1 LLLFQ
6 CLDIGDH
13 NSAIATLQ
21 RTFQPLRRKSAR
33 QLDGNGLTAR
43 SVGNLEL
50 IRAGFPPIIIK
61 PSERTRY
68 LDALAQSDQA
78 GDIHLFLEL
87 ILDNALQLLADSL
100 AYHIS
105 AALQSVCGE
114 CRMTRYPEPL
124 SQDNCAE
131 LCAGRSVPKS
141 WAFRLWISVP
151 GRAPLEKLA
160 WFGCHSPAMVQH
172 LDLTHGPALY
182 WSSGNSLAFP
192 PWFVDSD
199 HSPFA
204 VELTTATGHGDQWFA
219 RHPDQSIR
227 AFSPSDLVRGIAESL
242 PWLRSRIDVK
252 PSGIDVPRSEMR
264 LLADWTPRGPHRS
277 NSGTQKVRLRTQQ
290 ESLEWGLS

>member
-1 LLLFQ
+1 M
-6 CLDIGDH
+6 
-13 NSAIATLQ
+13 
-21 RTFQPLRRKSAR
+21 RRKSAR

-160 WFGCHSPAMVQH
+160 WFGCRSPAMVQH

-204 VELTTATGHGDQWFA
+204 VELTTATGHGDSGLQ
-219 RHPDQSIR
+219 DTLT
-227 AFSPSDLVRGIAESL
+227 SPSGPSRLLILSAGSLNRCPGCGAGLTLSQAELTFLGVKCDCWQTGRRVVPTAQTPARRKFGCGLS
-242 PWLRSRIDVK
+242 RSR
-252 PSGIDVPRSEMR
+252 
-264 LLADWTPRGPHRS
+264 
-277 NSGTQKVRLRTQQ
+277 
-290 ESLEWGLS
+290 